1 MSTQQR
7 TFTNSWNDSPYGR
20 LAARSAVPG
29 CRRPSI
35 TEALSE
41 VASH

>member
-1 MSTQQR
+1 MSTQNR
-7 TFTNSWNDSPYGR
+7 THTDSWNDDPFHR

-35 TEALSE
+35 AEALAE
-41 VASH
+41 IAFR